1 MEALELSLKNL
12 KYKNIQESLT
22 PTRYSALSSKS
33 TNNEY
38 IMTTSCVPGFNNL
51 CKTSAYKFTNLI
63 SCSSIKKI
71 KLPDS
76 KDSVSFFKE
85 SNEYCTIEFDDF
97 KKPHDDNYSQNK
109 SSDYPKLVFLNITEK
124 KSLNQITYTY
134 NRCYDDYIRT
144 LKYVEAQNQLFLCT
158 AYV

>member
-1 MEALELSLKNL
+1 
-12 KYKNIQESLT
+12 
-22 PTRYSALSSKS
+22 
-33 TNNEY
+33 
-38 IMTTSCVPGFNNL
+38 MTTSCVPGFKNL
-51 CKTSAYKFTNLI
+51 CKTSTYKFTNLI

-71 KLPDS
+71 KLPDN
-76 KDSVSFFKE
+76 KDRVSFFKE

-97 KKPHDDNYSQNK
+97 EKQFSHDESYSQNK
-109 SSDYPKLVFLNITEK
+109 LSDYPKLVILNITEK